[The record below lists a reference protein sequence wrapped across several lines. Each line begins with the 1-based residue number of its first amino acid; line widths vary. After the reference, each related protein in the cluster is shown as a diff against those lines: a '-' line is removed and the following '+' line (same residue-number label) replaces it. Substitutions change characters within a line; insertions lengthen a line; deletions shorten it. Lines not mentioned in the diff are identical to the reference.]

1 MATPVSRQV
10 RERTAVPS
18 RTLGSSRRWY
28 SILAAVRALLER
40 DALPIVVVATWAAA
54 LLAVMPLLLVQDSW
68 LSFVDGR
75 LIASRWLPHADT
87 LTLWTL
93 GRHWVDQQWAA
104 HLLLYELVQ
113 RGGLAAA
120 AGFGV
125 ACVVGALVA
134 VAVSTRK
141 LGASPRST
149 ALGLMLPVLAAPWLV
164 QLRSQSLALIPF
176 VLVYALLAFDARQ
189 PGRRV
194 LWVLPILMLWGN
206 LHGSAALGA
215 GLVLVY
221 GLSSIRRRDGRRRG
235 LLLVLAAPLCL
246 LASPYGL
253 GLIPYYRLMLL
264 HPPLASVV
272 SEWKPP
278 TVSAVTAIFFASAF
292 GVATLWGAH
301 RRVLTSFERWALPL
315 LLVFALS
322 AVRNTIW
329 FELAAAVGLPRLIDA
344 AWRPNSELTP
354 RLRRVNLLL
363 AAGALGSVLVVCVVE
378 FSRSPAWFDRSSP
391 PAAAAA
397 VAAAAGPT
405 ATVLADDEHADWLL
419 WLQPSLSGR
428 IAYDVRFE
436 LFNSHE
442 LRQIVLI
449 HSGSHPV
456 WRRCASQARVVTFDG
471 PKDEAAA
478 RREQVLAPGSR
489 TIFRSPTFVAVQQ
502 PGAPAGSGRCKL

>member
-1 MATPVSRQV
+1 VSTPVSRRL
-10 RERTAVPS
+10 RERTSCPS
-18 RTLGSSRRWY
+18 RTLGLSWRWQAR
-28 SILAAVRALLER
+28 LGAFRGLLER
-40 DALPIVVVATWAAA
+40 DALPIVVVAMWAAA
-54 LLAVMPLLLVQDSW
+54 LVAVMPLLLVQDSW

-75 LIASRWLPHADT
+75 LIARSWLPHADT

-125 ACVVGALVA
+125 ACVVGTLVV
-134 VAVSTRK
+134 VAVSARR

-149 ALGLMLPVLAAPWLV
+149 ALALMLPVLAAPWLV

-176 VLVYALLAFDARQ
+176 VLVYGLLAFDARK

-194 LWVLPILMLWGN
+194 LWVLPILAVWAN

-215 GLVLVY
+215 GIVLVY
-221 GLSSIRRRDGRRRG
+221 GLSLVRSRGRARG
-235 LLLVLAAPLCL
+235 LLLVVAAPLCL

-253 GLIPYYRLMLL
+253 ALVPYYRLMLL

-278 TVSAVTAIFFASAF
+278 AVSAVTAIFFASAF
-292 GVATLWGAH
+292 GLAVLWGAH

-329 FELAAAVGLPRLIDA
+329 FELAAAVALPRLIDA
-344 AWRPNSELTP
+344 AWHPNSELTP
-354 RLRRVNLLL
+354 ALRRANLLL
-363 AAGALGSVLVVCVVE
+363 ASTALGAVLLVSVVE
-378 FSRSPAWFDRSSP
+378 FSRSPAWFDRDSP
-391 PAAAAA
+391 PEAAAA
-397 VAAAAGPT
+397 VAASGGT
-405 ATVLADDEHADWLL
+405 SGIVVADDEHADWLL
-419 WLQPSLSGR
+419 WLQPSLIGR
-428 IAYDVRFE
+428 VAYDVRFE
-436 LFNSHE
+436 LFDSRE
-442 LRQIVLI
+442 LQEIELI
-449 HSGSHPV
+449 HHGSHPI
-456 WRRCASQARVVTFDG
+456 WRRCVSQARVVTFDG
-471 PKDEAAA
+471 PNDEEAA
-478 RREQVLAPGSR
+478 RREQLLAHGSR
-489 TIFRSPTFVAVQQ
+489 TIFNSPGFIAVLQ
-502 PGAPAGSGRCKL
+502 PTAPSSTAHCTL